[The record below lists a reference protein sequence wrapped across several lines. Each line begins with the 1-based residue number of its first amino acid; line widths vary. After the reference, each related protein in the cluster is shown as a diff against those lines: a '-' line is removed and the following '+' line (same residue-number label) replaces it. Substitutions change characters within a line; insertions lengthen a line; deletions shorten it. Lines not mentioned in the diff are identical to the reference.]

1 MFQCK
6 RFIAV
11 IAALWGAQVAAQQVN
26 VPSGMDVALYD
37 VILEPD
43 TKIARFRFRAPS
55 IDGDDAVTFA
65 DALPDIQF
73 LCDDVVL
80 PGLAENGWT
89 EGEVVISLSAENVDF
104 GVATPDVVQYFQPFS
119 IQAGACIWEDF

>member
-1 MFQCK
+1 MFDFK
-6 RFIAV
+6 RLAILPLILFAGQGV
-11 IAALWGAQVAAQQVN
+11 AQQVA
-26 VPSGMDVALYD
+26 VPSGIEVTLYD

-43 TKIARFRFRAPS
+43 ANVARFRFLVPA
-55 IDGDDAVTFA
+55 IATDVGFA

-73 LCDDVVL
+73 LCDDVVV

-89 EGEVVISLSAENVDF
+89 EGEVVISLSAKEVAF